1 MWLITRK
8 SVTVSGSSGKNLFS
22 TQSVKA
28 GWSAT
33 RWCWAGEGRLFPGSQ
48 FKGCVPLQR
57 GVTCR
62 TCCLRAAEVLSG
74 HLFHSALQPA
84 FLGLCCVPST
94 AGGAVV
100 SETDEVPAL
109 RELIVCEETD
119 NIRVNRYYMR

>member
-1 MWLITRK
+1 MSRLGGALRGGVGPGRDACFLAPSLK
-8 SVTVSGSSGKNLFS
+8 AVSL
-22 TQSVKA
+22 
-28 GWSAT
+28 
-33 RWCWAGEGRLFPGSQ
+33 
-48 FKGCVPLQR
+48 
-57 GVTCR
+57 CR
-62 TCCLRAAEVLSG
+62 EESRVEPAVRAAEVLSG

-119 NIRVNRYYMR
+119 NIRVNLYYMR